1 MTHPTTKPTNYDEVE
16 EETYDQAL
24 DDLRHLQDEVGEW
37 ARENF
42 GEEQP
47 DTYPLMGVSEE
58 VGELNHSVLKQL
70 QGIRL
75 DEEGVGE
82 DAELD
87 AVGDII
93 IYLCDFCERRGLSIA
108 EAVEL
113 AWYDEVKNREWD
125 ADVEVK

>member
-1 MTHPTTKPTNYDEVE
+1 MSNNTQSDGSDE
-16 EETYDQAL
+16 AL
-24 DDLRHLQDEVGEW
+24 DDLRQLQDEVGEW

-47 DTYPLMGVSEE
+47 ATYPLMGVSEE

-82 DAELD
+82 AAELD

-93 IYLCDFCERRGLSIA
+93 IYLADFCERRGIDLA
-108 EAVEL
+108 DAVEL
-113 AWYDEVKNREWD
+113 AWYDEVQNREWD
-125 ADVEVK
+125 SDVEVQ